1 MLKLDNIS
9 YQIGKKSILSG
20 VDLNFEPGKISM
32 ILGPNG
38 SGKSSLLKIFS
49 GSERHFGGKVYYN
62 SIDLL
67 SITNEVLAKKRAVLS
82 QQSQLQFPLP
92 VKDVVMMGRYPHF
105 SFQPSTED
113 NEIVEEVIS
122 KMQLNQLQNRNYLT
136 LSGGEKQRVHF
147 ARILAQLWSIPENEN
162 RYLFLDEPL
171 NSLDINF
178 QQEFLQIAKSFLN
191 PQTIIVAIVHDINL
205 AVRFSDQ
212 ISFLKSGKIVASGI
226 PNKIVK
232 PEILEDVFGVKT
244 MVIKHPLG
252 DYPLV
257 ILK

>member
-1 MLKLDNIS
+1 
-9 YQIGKKSILSG
+9 
-20 VDLNFEPGKISM
+20 M

-49 GSERHFGGKVYYN
+49 GAERHFNGKVYYN
-62 SIDLL
+62 GIDLS
-67 SITNEVLAKKRAVLS
+67 SISNETLAKKRAVLS

-105 SFQPSTED
+105 SFQPSKED
-113 NEIVEEVIS
+113 EEISEEVIS
-122 KMQLNQLQNRNYLT
+122 KMQLKHLQNRNYLT

-147 ARILAQLWSIPENEN
+147 ARVLAQLWSIPENDN

-178 QQEFLQIAKSFLN
+178 QQEFLQIAKSFIN

-205 AVRFSDQ
+205 AIRFSDQ
-212 ISFLKSGKIVASGI
+212 VSFLKNGQVVASGI
-226 PNKIVK
+226 PNDIVN
-232 PEILEDVFGVKT
+232 PDILDDVFGVKT
-244 MVIKHPLG
+244 MVIKHPIG

-257 ILK
+257 VML

>member
-9 YQIGKKSILSG
+9 FQIGKKCILNDINLS
-20 VDLNFEPGKISM
+20 FEPGRISM

-49 GSERHFGGKVYYN
+49 GAESNFNGKVYYDG
-62 SIDLL
+62 IDLTTI
-67 SITNEVLAKKRAVLS
+67 SNKSLAKKRAVLS
-82 QQSQLQFPLP
+82 QQSQLQFPLQ
-92 VKDVVMMGRYPHF
+92 VKEEVMMGRYPHF
-105 SFQPSTED
+105 SFQHTNQDE
-113 NEIVEEVIS
+113 EICIEVIS
-122 KMQLNQLQNRNYLT
+122 KLRLNHLQNRNYLT

-147 ARILAQLWSIPENEN
+147 ARVLAQLWSIPENEN

-205 AVRFSDQ
+205 AVRFSDK
-212 ISFLKSGKIVASGI
+212 ISFLKSGNIVASGI
-226 PNKIVK
+226 PNEIVK
-232 PEILEDVFGVKT
+232 PEMLEDVFGVKT

-257 ILK
+257 VM